1 MSQAKRVAAHKKYL
15 IVTCVIF
22 CIYAVLLIFPEVWIL
37 VNSFKGF
44 KEFSDSA
51 WGLPKKWEWSNYTA
65 IFKEQNEEL
74 NLGAAFMNSLIL
86 CICCPT
92 AGVASTTFA
101 AYALSKFDFRG
112 RKTLYFIHI
121 LPMMVCIM
129 GGTATVY
136 NFYNKLNIYNT
147 FFALIWSSTGGT
159 GMNFLLVYGVFKNVS
174 KTYMEAAEID
184 GASDWT
190 VFFRIMLPQAFG
202 IIGTLWMLSFIG
214 SWNEYAS
221 YQLFLPSKPTIST
234 VLVKMQDNYTK
245 GANAGNY
252 PKMFAAI
259 IVSIIPVVALFL
271 VFQEQIMS
279 LSLGGGIKG

>member
-22 CIYAVLLIFPEVWIL
+22 CIYTVILIFPEVWIL
-37 VNSFKGF
+37 LNSFKGF

-51 WGLPKKWEWSNYTA
+51 WGLPKKWEWENYLY
-65 IFKEQNEEL
+65 IFEETDI
-74 NLGAAFMNSLIL
+74 GVAFLNSLIL
-86 CICCPT
+86 CLCCPT
-92 AGVASTTFA
+92 AGIASTTFA

-112 RKTLYFIHI
+112 KKTLYFIHI
-121 LPMMVCIM
+121 LPMLVCIT
-129 GGTATVY
+129 GSSATLY
-136 NFYNKLNIYNT
+136 TFFNDLNLYNT
-147 FFALIWSSTGGT
+147 FFALIWSSSGGT

-190 VFFRIMLPQAFG
+190 VFFRIMLPQALG

-214 SWNEYAS
+214 CWNEYAS
-221 YQLFLPSKPTIST
+221 YQLFLPSKPTVST
-234 VLVKMQDNYTK
+234 VLVAMQENLTK
-245 GANAGNY
+245 GNNAGEY
-252 PKMFAAI
+252 PKLFAAI

-271 VFQEQIMS
+271 AFQEQIMS